1 LKITAWRIFKKKHR
15 ASAMTGEGARR
26 FGGRWNS
33 RGVAVIYTSASPS
46 LAILEMLVHLQ
57 AQEILGAYLLAP
69 VIFDDGLVRLL
80 SPKKLPSNWRK
91 EPAPAALQAIGDRW
105 IASRESAV
113 VRVPSVIVA
122 TEFNYLLNP
131 AHEDFCRCIWG
142 KPRPFHFDP
151 RLAK

>member
-1 LKITAWRIFKKKHR
+1 
-15 ASAMTGEGARR
+15 
-26 FGGRWNS
+26 
-33 RGVAVIYTSASPS
+33 
-46 LAILEMLVHLQ
+46 
-57 AQEILGAYLLAP
+57 
-69 VIFDDGLVRLL
+69 LL

-151 RLAK
+151 GLAK